1 MNKGIIVLDVPERCR
16 DCIAFRNDDDYGN
29 YCMKSIRFLENFETR
44 PDWCE
49 IRELPEYRP
58 EVITHGSFGMFPGDF
73 GGSVEAKGRIIKENI
88 GYNEC
93 LDDILG
99 SERK

>member
-1 MNKGIIVLDVPERCR
+1 MRKGIIVFDIPEQCK
-16 DCIAFRNDDDYGN
+16 DCIAFRENSDYGN
-29 YCMKSIRFLENFETR
+29 YCAKSRKFFTGSNEKPE
-44 PDWCE
+44 WCE
-49 IRELPEYRP
+49 IRKLPEHRP
-58 EVITHGSFGMFPGDF
+58 EVITYGSFGMFPGDV
-73 GGSVEAKGRIIKENI
+73 GGSVESKGRIIKENI